1 MDMNKWLS
9 VYNSIIRLKFYSYLD
24 QNNLRI
30 IKDID
35 KEYQKFVNT
44 NNLNLDNETVRFF
57 GGHFLLGLSY
67 LILVRTNEFLNK
79 EFTETEKNK
88 VLDIKNWQE
97 LGIEDFNKI
106 LSRYNIE
113 LLTLSETK
121 NNGDYNYTND
131 SEKLAFFNEY

>member
-97 LGIEDFNKI
+97 LGMEDFNKI

-131 SEKLAFFNEY
+131 SEKLAFF

>member
-131 SEKLAFFNEY
+131 SEKLAFF

>member
-97 LGIEDFNKI
+97 LGMEDFNKI